1 MPGRRPLA
9 PSLASASGSQQQPI
23 HKSDPAYNPPP
34 RQNAAYQQQYSR
46 TPQMLDHEDVEPCD
60 PFYCQLTTGA
70 FPSSEKVHEDCG
82 VQLGAVIQPLC
93 DNPALPE
100 LSVVNFGA
108 MGVLRCRSCRAYINP
123 YIRLQANCRS
133 WLCNFCSAT
142 NEITSQYVDMLQP
155 SGNVPG
161 VLRPELT
168 YASVEIVAP
177 DEYMVRAPQAP
188 AFLFV
193 ICVNKRAIESGMT
206 AIACETIL
214 SCLKELPGEPRTRI
228 GILTFDSQVHFY
240 QLSGEITQPKMYVM
254 SNVDDPYI
262 PLPPDEFVVN
272 ISDSEDLITELL
284 EQLPRWHETTT
295 NTNNCFGAAV
305 ACAFQIMEQT
315 GGKVQFFNY
324 GIPKIGVS
332 KLQERQR
339 STASDKQHLQI
350 KRQIEDYLLKS
361 VDFAKVQAS
370 CDLFAFADDTCDL
383 PTIGAVSRQSGGDLR
398 FYRNFREDL
407 HGDSFASELRRS
419 LTRDQGW
426 ESVIRVR
433 VSKGFTVGDHYGHF
447 FMRARNLVC
456 CPCVHGDQTVA
467 LSIKAANSGDKHNA
481 FNQAYVQTAL
491 LYTTSHAQRRIRVHT
506 VRVPL
511 VNNPAQVISQI
522 NVNTY
527 MNIITRQALQKMIR
541 DGLPNARVWIQ
552 HSMVKVLQKYTAGA
566 GRTAYLRSAEDYPE
580 QISTWPETLLGALK
594 CVAFR
599 DPYPVFP
606 DDRYW
611 HFTWINNS
619 PMDRL
624 DVYFRPIMYDVS
636 EIYYEP
642 SCCTYGEDGTLI
654 LPPEVNLTKDSL
666 DNRSIFLVDDGVQLV
681 MWVGADSD
689 PNMLH
694 QLFGIEDVVDKM
706 DLLPPV
712 DNEPEDSLLSRLYN
726 LFDHC
731 RSSCL
736 YQRLHVVGEGSNWDK
751 GFFRQIL
758 YEDRTDSVMGREEFF
773 QFLGQQTAPR
783 AS

>member
-1 MPGRRPLA
+1 MPGRARPLA
-9 PSLASASGSQQQPI
+9 PSLAAASTQKPAY
-23 HKSDPAYNPPP
+23 KADPAYP
-34 RQNAAYQQQYSR
+34 NATYNEPYRGA
-46 TPQMLDHEDVEPCD
+46 PQMLDHEDVEPCD
-60 PFYCQLTTGA
+60 PLYCQLTTGA
-70 FPSSEKVHEDCG
+70 FPGSEKIQEESG
-82 VQLGAVIQPLC
+82 VLLGAVIQPLC

-100 LSVVNFGA
+100 LQVVNFSA
-108 MGVLRCRSCRAYINP
+108 LGVLRCRSCRAYINP
-123 YIRLQANCRS
+123 YIRMQANCRS
-133 WLCNFCSAT
+133 WLCNFCGAS
-142 NEITSQYVDMLQP
+142 NEVPSQYHEMLQP

-228 GILTFDSQVHFY
+228 GILTYDSQVHFY
-240 QLSGEITQPKMYVM
+240 QLGGEITQPKMIVM
-254 SNVDDPYI
+254 SNVEDPYI

-272 ISDSEDLITELL
+272 ISASEDLITNLLAEL
-284 EQLPRWHETTT
+284 PKWHETTT
-295 NTNNCFGAAV
+295 NNNNCFGAAV
-305 ACAFQIMEQT
+305 TCAFQVMEQT

-324 GIPKIGVS
+324 GIPKVGVS
-332 KLQERQR
+332 KLQDRQR
-339 STASDKQHLQI
+339 STASDKQHSQI

-383 PTIGAVSRQSGGDLR
+383 PTIGAIARQSGGDVR
-398 FYRNFREDL
+398 HYRNFREEV
-407 HGDSFASELRRS
+407 HGDSFAAELRRS
-419 LTRDQGW
+419 LTRAQGW

-456 CPCVHGDQTVA
+456 CPCVHGDQSVA
-467 LSIKAANSGDKHNA
+467 LLIKTQSSSDKQSM

-491 LYTTSHAQRRIRVHT
+491 LYTTSHSQRRIRVHT

-522 NVNTY
+522 NVTTY

-552 HSMVKVLQKYTAGA
+552 HSMVSVLQKLTSASSG
-566 GRTAYLRSAEDYPE
+566 GRSYLRSSEDYPE
-580 QISTWPETLLGALK
+580 NIAAWPETLLGCLK

-636 EIYYEP
+636 ELYYEP
-642 SCCTYGEDGTLI
+642 SCCTYSEDGVLI
-654 LPPEVNLTKDSL
+654 LPPEVNLTAQSL
-666 DNRSIFLVDDGVQLV
+666 DNRSVFLVDDGVQLV
-681 MWVGADSD
+681 MWVGAETD
-689 PNMLH
+689 PTMLH

-706 DLLPPV
+706 DLLPP
-712 DNEPEDSLLSRLYN
+712 DQNEAEDSILNRLLN
-726 LFDHC
+726 LMDHC

-736 YQRLHVVGEGSNWDK
+736 YQSLTVVGEGSSWDK
-751 GFFRQIL
+751 GFFRQIM

-783 AS
+783 VS